1 MNIHRGAARRPGVV
15 ARIAA
20 VVVVGVTT
28 VAVVVGPSPAAGTA
42 DRSDA
47 RLSLRWTAPVGD
59 DPTQVLADRDGAIAV
74 TERGVVT
81 ALDRRGG
88 EDWTADVAA
97 EGGDLYFTRSA
108 VGEGLVVVP
117 VSETHVVALDR
128 GTGRERWQVP
138 VAGVQAVVVGRDAAG
153 EPLVA
158 ASSRTGVLTV
168 IDAGDGTAWWSQP
181 QPLWFKDGTWLPD
194 MAFAAGRLVLER
206 VTWGDG
212 VRLSVFDPGDG
223 RLVWERTAQLTTSVA
238 AVTERALVFG
248 ETTDLD
254 DDDIATSTVRALDLA
269 TGAELWSRELRS
281 RGGFLPDLES
291 TVAGGDV
298 VLVDHL
304 GTLRAY
310 DARTG
315 SKRWARALDRKQY
328 EALPRSVGP
337 LVAMTILGAELVA
350 VQADDGTLADGG
362 DRFGRPPSAITI
374 EGSAA
379 AGARLYLLAGGSQN
393 EAEVWAY
400 TASEEPA
407 RPAATLAPRPGLWPG
422 ISHARIPLPR
432 GGDPV
437 AACTSMGGVAGNG
450 RRLNRGRDLWLS
462 SR

>member
-1 MNIHRGAARRPGVV
+1 MTIRREAAHRPRVV

-20 VVVVGVTT
+20 LVVVGVMTT
-28 VAVVVGPSPAAGTA
+28 GVMTGVVVGPSPFAGTTEQP
-42 DRSDA
+42 DA
-47 RLSLRWTAPVGD
+47 RLSLRWTASVGD

-74 TERGVVT
+74 TERGLVT

-108 VGEGLVVVP
+108 LGEGLVVLP

-128 GTGRERWQVP
+128 GTGRERWQAP
-138 VAGVQAVVVGRDAAG
+138 VAGVQAVAVGRDGAG
-153 EPLVA
+153 APLVA

-168 IDAGDGTAWWSQP
+168 IDAGDGTVRWSQP
-181 QPLWFKDGTWLPD
+181 QPLWFKGGTWLPD
-194 MAFAAGRLVLER
+194 LAFEAGRLVLER
-206 VTWGDG
+206 VTRGDG

-223 RLVWERTAQLTTSVA
+223 RLVWERKTQLTTSVA
-238 AVTERALVFG
+238 AVTERVLVFG

-254 DDDIATSTVRALDLA
+254 DDGIATSTVRALDLA

-315 SKRWARALDRKQY
+315 SKRWERALDRKQY

-350 VQADDGTLADGG
+350 VRADDGAPADRG

-379 AGARLYLLAGGSQN
+379 AGARLYLLAGGSKD

-400 TASEEPA
+400 AASED
-407 RPAATLAPRPGLWPG
+407 G
-422 ISHARIPLPR
+422 
-432 GGDPV
+432 
-437 AACTSMGGVAGNG
+437 
-450 RRLNRGRDLWLS
+450 
-462 SR
+462 